1 MATGYQLGG
10 ICYQDLHQLGAR
22 ACADATGLVSGGHQS
37 CKEYVPTGT
46 HSVVLHLVVSR
57 ENGNIQSYQSN
68 VFAQPCEYPTFNDTY
83 LPLLAVA
90 LPVFALIFIGRR
102 FFEIFRTD
110 NNNV

>member
-10 ICYQDLHQLGAR
+10 ICYQTLHQMGAR

-46 HSVVLHLVVSR
+46 HSVSLHMVVSSS
-57 ENGNIQSYQSN
+57 GNMQIYQSD
-68 VFAQPCEYPTFNDTY
+68 VFAQPCEYPTFSDTY
-83 LPLLAVA
+83 APLLAAA

-102 FFEIFRTD
+102 FFEIFRE

>member
-1 MATGYQLGG
+1 MAAGYQLGG

-37 CKEYVPTGT
+37 CTGFT
-46 HSVVLHLVVSR
+46 PQASTVILNMAVSG
-57 ENGNIQSYQSN
+57 NGNIQNYQST

-83 LPLLAVA
+83 LPLLAVI
-90 LPVFALIFIGRR
+90 LPAFALIFIGRR
-102 FFEIFRTD
+102 FFEIFRTE